1 MATPAKSPAPQKKT
15 NGKAGNGAWVG
26 KRMKRK
32 EDPRMIRGISHY
44 TDDLKLAGMVHCA
57 FARSPHARAGIQAIR
72 TDPAKAFPGVIA
84 VYTSADT
91 ASLGPGPCAIQK
103 PGLEVPRHPVL
114 GGGRVRYVGEAGAVV
129 GA

>member
-44 TDDLKLAGMVHCA
+44 TDDLKLAGMVYCA
-57 FARSPHARAGIQAIR
+57 FARSPHAHAEIKALR
-72 TDPAKAFPGVIA
+72 TDAAKALPGGIA
-84 VYTSADT
+84 VYTNAGKT
-91 ASLGPGPCAIQK
+91 RPGPGPSA
-103 PGLEVPRHPVL
+103 L
-114 GGGRVRYVGEAGAVV
+114 
-129 GA
+129 

>member
-1 MATPAKSPAPQKKT
+1 MATPAKSPAPQKKA

-72 TDPAKAFPGVIA
+72 TDPAKALPGVIA

-91 ASLGPGPCAIQK
+91 ARLGPVPCAIQMPDSK
-103 PGLEVPRHPVL
+103 VPSHPAL
-114 GGGRVRYVGEAGAVV
+114 TECRARCG
-129 GA
+129 